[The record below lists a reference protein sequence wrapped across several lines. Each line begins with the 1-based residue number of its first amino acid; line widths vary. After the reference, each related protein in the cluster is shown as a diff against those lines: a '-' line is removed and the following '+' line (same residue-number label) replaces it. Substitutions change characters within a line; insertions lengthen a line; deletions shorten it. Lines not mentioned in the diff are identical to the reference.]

1 MKKTKTD
8 IKNRAD
14 IEKIV
19 SVFYSRVK
27 EDAAISYFFNDV
39 AKTNWENHLPKMCDF
54 FENILLSSG
63 NYDGNPMVAHEELQ
77 KKSEVKANHF
87 QHWKTSFDATVDE
100 RCVGKKANEIK
111 QRTTNIAAAMM
122 HKTLG

>member
-39 AKTNWENHLPKMCDF
+39 AKTNRENHLPKMCDF
-54 FENILLSSG
+54 FENILFSSG
-63 NYDGNPMVAHEELQ
+63 DYEGNPMLAHEELH
-77 KKSEVKANHF
+77 KKSEVKENHF
-87 QHWKTSFDATVDE
+87 QHWGTMFDATVDE
-100 RCVGKKANEIK
+100 LFEGVKADEIK
-111 QRTTNIAAAMM
+111 LRSANIAIAMM
-122 HKTLG
+122 QKAHR